1 MKCENRFCEV
11 TSWWNWHYIK
21 NQLSP
26 HFFYYPA
33 KLMLEKGFDVE
44 VLTKLYPERSESRF
58 EVNDGIKVRRF
69 PQNPAKFFICLL
81 KHMLKNNYSLVH
93 LHTVGFLE
101 DFIPWITSR
110 IKKVPMVFTSHD
122 PGLPGLENGKDIK
135 ALIYKKSL
143 KVKDFST
150 VFVAFT
156 EWQANLYRK
165 WGLKNVKVI
174 PHAIDPAVF
183 NIQINYEIAEKYGLM
198 ENNILCVGQIDP
210 RKGQHILVEIMPKIL
225 MDRPKTKL
233 LLVGR
238 VFNENQ
244 RIYLKNIESK
254 IERMNLKKNVAF
266 LRDVPKDDLIQL
278 YLLSDVFAFPTDREI
293 FGLVLL
299 EAMAAGLPIISTDR
313 PYIKEILQEGKAGIL
328 VKRKEKEFEKGII
341 ALLNDDN
348 LRNRLS
354 KEGRRAIKEKYH
366 LDKIIEKH
374 WELYKSLIHAR
385 SNL

>member
-1 MKCENRFCEV
+1 
-11 TSWWNWHYIK
+11 
-21 NQLSP
+21 
-26 HFFYYPA
+26 
-33 KLMLEKGFDVE
+33 
-44 VLTKLYPERSESRF
+44 
-58 EVNDGIKVRRF
+58 
-69 PQNPAKFFICLL
+69 
-81 KHMLKNNYSLVH
+81 MLKNEYSLVH

-101 DFIPWITSR
+101 DFIPWIASK
-110 IKKVPMVFTSHD
+110 IKEVPIVFTTHD
-122 PGLPGLENGKDIK
+122 PGLQSLENRKDMR
-135 ALIYKKSL
+135 ALIFKKSL
-143 KVKDFST
+143 KIKSSSM

-183 NIQINYEIAEKYGLM
+183 DIQINYEVAEKYELE

-210 RKGQHILVEIMPKIL
+210 RKGQHILVESMPKIL
-225 MDRPKTKL
+225 KDHPKTKL

-254 IERMNLKKNVAF
+254 IERMNLKKNIAF
-266 LRDVPKDDLIQL
+266 LKDVPKDDLIQL
-278 YLLSDVFAFPTDREI
+278 YLLSDVFAFPTDREL
-293 FGLVLL
+293 FPLVLL

-313 PYIKEILQEGKAGIL
+313 PYIREILQDGKAGIL
-328 VKRKEKEFEKGII
+328 VKRERREFEEGII

-354 KEGRRAIKEKYH
+354 KEAKRAIIEKYH
-366 LDKIIEKH
+366 LDKIIKKH
-374 WELYKSLIHAR
+374 WELYESLIR
-385 SNL
+385 LN